1 MSTEIARKQSGS
13 EGLVYPY
20 PPTTGWA
27 PLSGGSVQPQ
37 NLIAPIYLNGKIY
50 AFARSSSDT
59 LTVCTIS
66 YTAKAGDWTS
76 YTGYTFYA
84 SATASPAVA
93 LAGAGSD
100 HFAVAFLTSQ
110 SSVQVGYIPVTDLKN
125 PKSPA
130 YIGGLPMGSAFAG
143 PVKLVRN
150 ANGYLEA
157 FALDRAGNMW
167 SAIEKDRNIPATWG
181 VWSQIPGGRKLD
193 SSVKDFKAFLLAT
206 GSNQGCIQVVALGGD
221 GKMYQST
228 EKSGQFGYYAAFALL
243 GKYDGIKES
252 SRFIM
257 APAVTF
263 DPSSPNNQFMVYA
276 AYNENPTNADFPM
289 DRLLNNSSSAKWEF
303 ITDFKA
309 TGPQPLLTLSTTA
322 DQVTHLTWIGVGGQV
337 YLTSR
342 NSEYPRGGVS
352 YWSGNAQSVG
362 AADPSFTGNVAVVV
376 NDNNVGLFQ
385 PRADGVLSFI
395 NFLPT

>member
-1 MSTEIARKQSGS
+1 MSTEIART
-13 EGLVYPY
+13 EGMVYPY
-20 PPTTGWA
+20 PPTTAWV

-50 AFARSSSDT
+50 AFARSSTDT
-59 LTVCTIS
+59 LTLCTIS
-66 YTAKAGDWTS
+66 YTAKAGDWTPYTS
-76 YTGYTFYA
+76 YTFNA

-100 HFAVAFLTSQ
+100 NFAVAFLTSQ
-110 SSVQVGYIPVTDLKN
+110 ASVQVGYISVTDVTNTKA
-125 PKSPA
+125 A
-130 YIGGLPMGSAFAG
+130 YIGGLSMGSAFAG

-167 SAIEKDRNIPATWG
+167 SAIEKDRNIPATWRA
-181 VWSQIPGGRKLD
+181 WSQISGGNKLD
-193 SSVKDFKAFLLAT
+193 SSVKDFKAFLLTT
-206 GSNQGCIQVVALGGD
+206 GPDQGRIQVVALGSD

-228 EKSGQFGYYAAFALL
+228 EKSGQFGSFAPFALL

-257 APAVTF
+257 APAVTT
-263 DPSSPNNQFMVYA
+263 DPKNQFVVYA

-289 DRLLNNSSSAKWEF
+289 DRLLGDSPTEKWEF
-303 ITDFKA
+303 ISDFKA
-309 TGPQPLLTLSTTA
+309 TLPQPLLTLSTTA

-337 YLTSR
+337 YLASR
-342 NSEYPRGGVS
+342 NSEYPANGVS
-352 YWSGNAQSVG
+352 YWSGDAKSVG
-362 AADPSFTGNVAVVV
+362 AADPSFTGNVAVVA
-376 NDNNVGLFQ
+376 NEENVGLFQ
-385 PRADGVLSFI
+385 PRADGVLAFI